1 MFMLILGLVLFIIGI
16 VLLLLSLKNKDEKEN
31 LNIDRVPATIT
42 FIETHRVGTGSNRK
56 LQWTVKISYQYNGQS
71 FDNVEY
77 NSYNSAWK
85 IGDTIE
91 ISINRD
97 TGMFYHGEILT
108 RKVLKI
114 FAIILIFIGA
124 SMCII
129 SLISGIILRMVLG
142 FLGVGW

>member
-16 VLLLLSLKNKDEKEN
+16 VLLLLSLRDRNEEEN
-31 LNIDRVPATIT
+31 LNIDKVPATIT
-42 FIETHRVGTGSNRK
+42 FIKTHRVGTGSNRK
-56 LQWTVKISYQYNGQS
+56 LQWTVKISYQYNGQT

-77 NSYNSAWK
+77 NSYDSAWK
-85 IGDTIE
+85 IGDIIE
-91 ISINRD
+91 VSIDRN

-114 FAIILIFIGA
+114 FAVILIFIGA

-129 SLISGIILRMVLG
+129 SLVSGIILRMVLR
-142 FLGVGW
+142 FLGIGW

>member
-16 VLLLLSLKNKDEKEN
+16 VLLILSLKNRNEEEN
-31 LNIDRVPATIT
+31 LNIDKVPATIT
-42 FIETHRVGTGSNRK
+42 FIKTHRVGTGSNRK
-56 LQWTVKISYQYNGQS
+56 LQWTVKISYRYNGQT

-77 NSYNSAWK
+77 NSYDSTWK
-85 IGDTIE
+85 VGDVIE
-91 ISINRD
+91 VSIDRN

-108 RKVLKI
+108 RKVLKV

-129 SLISGIILRMVLG
+129 SLVSGIILRIVLG
-142 FLGVGW
+142 FLGVDW

>member
-1 MFMLILGLVLFIIGI
+1 MFMLILGLVLFILGV

-31 LNIDRVPATIT
+31 LSIDKVPATIT
-42 FIETHRVGTGSNRK
+42 FIKTHRVGTGSNRK
-56 LQWTVKISYQYNGQS
+56 LQWTVKISYQYNGQT
-71 FDNVEY
+71 FNNVEY
-77 NSYNSAWK
+77 NSYDSAWK
-85 IGDTIE
+85 VGDTIE
-91 ISINRD
+91 VSINRD

-129 SLISGIILRMVLG
+129 SLVSGIILRMVLR
-142 FLGVGW
+142 FLGIGW